1 MCNIESQSGAH
12 GSMNRALLCISRVP
26 RPIIMVT
33 LLSVRLIANRKQW
46 LAKILKI
53 MENINEG
60 YISTYIHY
68 NV

>member
-12 GSMNRALLCISRVP
+12 GSMKRALLCISRVP